1 VKRRWD
7 WRCLAVIAVVLG
19 ALVWVCVAIAMLVAH
34 LRPLLTGL

>member
-19 ALVWVCVAIAMLVAH
+19 ALVWVGVSIAMLLAE